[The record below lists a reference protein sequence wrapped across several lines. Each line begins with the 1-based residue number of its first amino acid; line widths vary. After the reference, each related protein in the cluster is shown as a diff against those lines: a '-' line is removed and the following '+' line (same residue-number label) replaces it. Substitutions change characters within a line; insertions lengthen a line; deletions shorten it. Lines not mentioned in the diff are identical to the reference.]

1 MLFQNLTRRI
11 LQKENLG
18 SSFFLSTYL
27 IPQKIVMKAS
37 LKVYC
42 FNSEIVD
49 WWEKIRCNH
58 FVATKPFLT

>member
-27 IPQKIVMKAS
+27 IPQKNVMKAS

-42 FNSEIVD
+42 INSEIV
-49 WWEKIRCNH
+49 N
-58 FVATKPFLT
+58 